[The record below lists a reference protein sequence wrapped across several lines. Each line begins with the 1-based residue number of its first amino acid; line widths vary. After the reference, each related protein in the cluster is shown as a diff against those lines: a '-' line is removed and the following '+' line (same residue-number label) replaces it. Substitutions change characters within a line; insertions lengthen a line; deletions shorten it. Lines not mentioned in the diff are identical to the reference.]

1 MAHWTGVQGRVKVAR
16 KTQNLPIVTSPL
28 ENAKSKTKKKLFSIS
43 TRRLVESVE
52 GLKSSLAQSVGVL

>member
-28 ENAKSKTKKKLFSIS
+28 ENAKSKTKKNYFRFQL
-43 TRRLVESVE
+43 ED
-52 GLKSSLAQSVGVL
+52 SLNP